1 LEITPV
7 SAQPSLLLNCQCI
20 GSEHKQIDYCE
31 GPFGTVLNVFD
42 RAINIKTAGDKLLVI
57 SLGQVASPLTMNVV
71 PSANSATS
79 FSSFT
84 DLVQGDHVVV
94 ARKRR
99 PENGEIAD
107 ILLGSKCA
115 VIMNKHVQFFEN
127 HILKPDLE
135 SLRKFFDYREY
146 LLSVLRESAAD
157 RAGSLLNP
165 DITTKG
171 LLSDFMIQNHG
182 IDIASPSFMN
192 NLSRSLL
199 AFCGRGPGFT
209 PAGDD
214 FIAGVLAVHNWVLL
228 GLKLGA
234 PLIPGP
240 EYRKLTTWTSFKL
253 MECNARGLVDV
264 EAQDL
269 INSIAGGDVLHY
281 ADSVRRIAKRG
292 HTSGIDFATGATIA
306 VYLAIDGISR

>member
-1 LEITPV
+1 
-7 SAQPSLLLNCQCI
+7 
-20 GSEHKQIDYCE
+20 
-31 GPFGTVLNVFD
+31 LNVFD
-42 RAINIKTAGDKLLVI
+42 RAINIKTANDKLLVV
-57 SLGQVASPLTMNVV
+57 SLGQVASSLTMNVV
-71 PSANSATS
+71 PSANSTAS

-84 DLVQGDHVVV
+84 GLVEKGDHVVI
-94 ARKRR
+94 ARKSR
-99 PENGEIAD
+99 PENGKIAD

-115 VIMNKHVQFFEN
+115 IIMNRFVQLFEN

-135 SLRKFFDYREY
+135 NLKKFFGHREY
-146 LLSVLRESAAD
+146 LLSVLRESATD

-171 LLSDFMIQNHG
+171 LLSDFMIQNNG
-182 IDIASPSFMN
+182 IDIASPGFVN

-199 AFCGRGPGFT
+199 GFCGRGPGFT

-214 FIAGVLAVHNWVLL
+214 FISGVLAVLNWIRL
-228 GLKLGA
+228 GLKLGS

-253 MECNARGLVDV
+253 MECYARGLVDIEV
-264 EAQDL
+264 QDL
-269 INSIAGGDVLHY
+269 INSIARGDALHY
-281 ADSVRRIAKRG
+281 ANSVKRIAKRG

-306 VYLAIDGISR
+306 VYLAIDGITRK